1 METNIGKIVKLHRIR
16 QKIKQEYMA
25 KKLGITTS
33 TYSRFEN
40 NLFVLEDEQI
50 EKAFSVLD
58 IDYIKED
65 ISEEF
70 EKAVYAFFKSAAE
83 NSDFQKSYKKVSL
96 FYINIISSILLPKY
110 LVAEMYCKVREEIEF
125 DITEY
130 FFLEDYLEYL
140 EPYQVQLY
148 YDAIGMYYR
157 LEELHQTSIL
167 YFKRALEYIGNSL
180 SVSMV
185 SYHLSIAYRNV
196 GKLSDAVRYMEE
208 AKVYFVKTLNL
219 RRLVMAE
226 FEIGLINQ
234 NMNNVEYGIQKYFDC
249 LDAFKMLDMKPEVH
263 NTYNSILWTYM
274 KDGQYDNVL
283 KIKDEALNAVND
295 DPYFYFMIAYTYY
308 KMNDLKN
315 AKQYSV
321 HAKSLLH
328 NCNDAFKINVIKA
341 LHVILKTKDAC
352 KKESALLKVYDK
364 ALECQDHEVIKFT
377 LDWLCE
383 FYKEEQ
389 DVENLNKYLML
400 AIEWHKKSE

>member
-16 QKIKQEYMA
+16 KKFKQEYMA

-50 EKAFSVLD
+50 EKAFSILE
-58 IDYIKED
+58 IDYVNED
-65 ISEEF
+65 ISDEF
-70 EKAVYAFFKSAAE
+70 EKAVYVFLKDTVIDKGF
-83 NSDFQKSYKKVSL
+83 DISYKVVESYYEK
-96 FYINIISSILLPKY
+96 IISTTSFPKY
-110 LVAEMYCKVREEIEF
+110 LFVEMYYKVRKKQKF
-125 DITEY
+125 DIKDY
-130 FFLEDYLEYL
+130 FFLEDYFEYL
-140 EPYQVQLY
+140 DSYHIQFY
-148 YDAIGMYYR
+148 YDMVGIYHR
-157 LEELHQTSIL
+157 QRELHTESVDYYL
-167 YFKRALEYIGNSL
+167 KAKTFVGNFL
-180 SVSMV
+180 SSGMV
-185 SYHLSIAYRNV
+185 CYHLSIAYRNL
-196 GKLSDAVRYMEE
+196 GKLSDALRYMEE

-283 KIKDEALNAVND
+283 KIKDEALEAVND

-341 LHVILKTKDAC
+341 LHVVLKTKDTC
-352 KKESALLKVYDK
+352 KKESALLKVYDS